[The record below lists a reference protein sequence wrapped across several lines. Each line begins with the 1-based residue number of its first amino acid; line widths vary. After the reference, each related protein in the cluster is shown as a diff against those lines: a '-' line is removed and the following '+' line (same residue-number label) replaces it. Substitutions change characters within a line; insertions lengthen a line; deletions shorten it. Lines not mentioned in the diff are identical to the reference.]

1 MVVGLWET
9 RMIARQNGLS
19 FNIWYVIWVS
29 TKTGWSVRC
38 TKTSIYLYSVTP
50 RNPSFI
56 QSSVNVSVWPIV
68 NLFVNYDGLET
79 TRTRNRWKSLNCG
92 SRMHT
97 SVLTHIRHGIERLP
111 APITSDSPITTYE
124 SSINITRVVSSHMYD
139 EFFHVTKI
147 SSTYVTW
154 TCEQFVKF
162 SV

>member
-9 RMIARQNGLS
+9 RMNDPR
-19 FNIWYVIWVS
+19 FNIWYVIWAS
-29 TKTGWSVRC
+29 TKTGWSVIC
-38 TKTSIYLYSVTP
+38 TKTSIYLYPVTP

-79 TRTRNRWKSLNCG
+79 TRTRNRWKPLNRR

-97 SVLTHIRHGIERLP
+97 RMLAHIRHGIERLP
-111 APITSDSPITTYE
+111 APITSDSPITTYK
-124 SSINITRVVSSHMYD
+124 SSINITRVVSSHVYD
-139 EFFHVTKI
+139 EFFHVSEI

-154 TCEQFVKF
+154 THEWFIKF
-162 SV
+162 LV